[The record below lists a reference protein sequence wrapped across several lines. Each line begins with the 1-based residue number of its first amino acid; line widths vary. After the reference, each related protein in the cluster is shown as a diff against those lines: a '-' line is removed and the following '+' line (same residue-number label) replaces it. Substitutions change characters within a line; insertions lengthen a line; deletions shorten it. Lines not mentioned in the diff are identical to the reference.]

1 MRTGLVIGGV
11 VMAVAGTI
19 GFIIVKAVTTSQDS
33 SAWSTAEVAIV
44 GLLGLIL
51 LAIVIMAMLKGLGD
65 AG

>member
-1 MRTGLVIGGV
+1 MRTSLVIGGV